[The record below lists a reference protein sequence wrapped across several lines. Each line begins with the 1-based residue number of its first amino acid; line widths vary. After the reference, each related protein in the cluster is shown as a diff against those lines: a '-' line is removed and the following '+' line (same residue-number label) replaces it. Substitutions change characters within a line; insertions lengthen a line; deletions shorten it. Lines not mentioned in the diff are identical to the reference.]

1 MSHEYK
7 TAAKIIIPIEITG
20 LFILFILS
28 SLLDSMEIF
37 MFFFYCYAYSLTGLA
52 GESKSKLIEYPRDSI
67 HNAVLFSFM
76 AGCKF
81 GKNLQ
86 SWL

>member
-37 MFFFYCYAYSLTGLA
+37 MFFFWAI
-52 GESKSKLIEYPRDSI
+52 LIVDLVVSNPDSRLGCHIVI
-67 HNAVLFSFM
+67 HIH
-76 AGCKF
+76 
-81 GKNLQ
+81 
-86 SWL
+86 

>member
-37 MFFFYCYAYSLTGLA
+37 MFWAI
-52 GESKSKLIEYPRDSI
+52 LIVDLVVILLYIFIDW
-67 HNAVLFSFM
+67 FSRRI
-76 AGCKF
+76 
-81 GKNLQ
+81 
-86 SWL
+86 

>member
-7 TAAKIIIPIEITG
+7 TAAKIIIPIEIAG

-37 MFFFYCYAYSLTGLA
+37 MFFFWAI
-52 GESKSKLIEYPRDSI
+52 LIVDLVVINGNIYVFLLGNPDSRLGCHIVMHI
-67 HNAVLFSFM
+67 H
-76 AGCKF
+76 
-81 GKNLQ
+81 
-86 SWL
+86 

>member
-37 MFFFYCYAYSLTGLA
+37 MFFFWAI
-52 GESKSKLIEYPRDSI
+52 LIVDLVVI
-67 HNAVLFSFM
+67 LLCIFID
-76 AGCKF
+76 
-81 GKNLQ
+81 
-86 SWL
+86 WLSRRV